1 MSADIEI
8 TSVLGTNGQ
17 PLPIHG
23 TGLGS
28 TWSAPVKQERADD
41 AEIQELAA
49 KMKEAQKDALAK
61 QQQQAAQMALRQANG
76 MQPPVTANGQTNI
89 LNYLNR
95 TQKPTNGNVTSNGR
109 SSSTDDNKKPP
120 CDEESQKGHFGWTTF
135 GKTYIPYI
143 YRQQEKYCSVRMIE
157 MKLLGKYLNCLHPDI
172 YSSCTCVRSY
182 YITEAEARLFIEINH
197 KHCDGEF
204 GRDLFTQ
211 KDLVVRL
218 SDATKFYQFLDICYR
233 KLISGS
239 KSPSEKCGFIRINK
253 ESVVPYTVRNGEQ
266 VVPLFYFEGE
276 TENLK
281 QKADLLSGWDLAY
294 LKFCCKVQ
302 GIRNELFSSENVAV
316 ISLTDIK
323 SYFPNGTEF
332 EDYWPSKVVDSN
344 LLIGNRSN
352 ANNSVNWTRQPSQP
366 PPKVLTQTTMQQKQ
380 TQHSSAAAAAA
391 AAAAQQQQILKR
403 GGPTAAAV
411 AAATAFNAQSLLQQ
425 PNAAA
430 AAAAHRMHSNAALA
444 AQAATVQAIANG
456 SWMSQQQNSLPL
468 IHAQMLASQQAHQN
482 QAAANSRNQ
491 YRNPMEN
498 LILNNRQ
505 PYGAYNNATI
515 SMQPVNSH
523 GQGNAPPPLVRSAG
537 QQNANHMSS
546 IEQTLLQQQ
555 QQQTQQHQQR
565 PNSSNSS
572 QTLNHHQ
579 QQQQQRHI
587 NTSLNPIHSPNSLNN
602 LKQSPSP
609 STPSPSPLSV
619 ASNANALL
627 ANNFNLA
634 ASSAPA
640 TAQDFNN
647 LALWNQLTPSQ
658 RLALTQQFKNSGN
671 LLGAGAGI
679 KNPFPPL
686 PSLPLDTDLI
696 TMLDYNPNKAKQQ
709 AGSANASNNGQFT
722 KPHVPPLI
730 PVNSLEPQR
739 KGSRS
744 GSTAAAG
751 TVPLNSSAAL
761 EDFEKKFKMNDEMRA
776 VVQKVLSNPDLS
788 TFIQTNAS
796 NTFVPFISPPISP
809 ANGVLSGGAA
819 GGGTSVSIV
828 PNPHV
833 TITPQLPAHF
843 SHSSAAHS
851 PSSASSTSSNSG
863 GNNRQKSV
871 ICSTNNLGGA
881 GVTSLLPS
889 PSTSNSSSSS
899 SSSSHSPST
908 RTKLTA
914 YQHHHQQNTYA
925 PPTQTQLSSN
935 SSSTTPTP
943 MEVIDLS
950 SPRRSLQAATAYLQQ
965 QQQQQQQQ
973 AAAAAAAQQQSQ
985 QRLAAAAVA
994 QHHSQQNGRS
1004 SSNSSASSQVNSASM
1019 HLQRHALAAAA
1030 AADSAQRLNVI
1041 PEIPANNLNMQP
1053 YKVQKVYVENKL
1065 VPCIN
1070 MKAYNDSEQLMTLTD
1085 FQTYFYRQVP
1095 LDQCKRLIEALGVE
1109 LYKGNRHQL
1118 KVLMEHDPQHNENIP
1133 LVQELGWGGQQQH
1146 AQAQVAAATT
1156 ATTTATN
1163 QEQHNSHHHQT
1174 QRESSSS
1181 RQHSTNVGSKTD
1193 NSLTSS
1199 TTAASSSSSSSN
1211 KTKTPLAPPPPHQA
1225 LDMLYSPLSSSSS
1238 TASLSTSNANQNSAA
1253 RQHLLQQQQQALQ
1266 QFHQHQQQLLQQ
1278 HHQQQQQQQAEKAS
1292 KSSGSSGSASH
1303 KSGGNSSSSSSNSAS
1318 ASSAAQR
1325 LSAAHQLAAAAAAES
1340 AAAYYSAAAAAAATM
1355 LSPPLSA
1362 AAANSTLSAVNPFA
1376 NPFDWLGASSTA
1388 AASSHNVSGSHKRSS
1403 SASSNNSSTS
1413 SNQQQRSA
1421 SAAHSS
1427 LAASA
1432 SDFLSMFSSNHTTNH
1447 NTTETHHQRSSSN
1460 ASASSLASTSS
1471 STNTGGGNK
1480 SSNFSVASLTSNT
1493 NNNNSSNHN
1502 NNSSSNNTG
1511 STAVSN
1517 SSAASSASLAAHA
1530 AAASAALFGVAAPFS
1545 APALVNP
1552 YPPHL
1557 PGVAAAGAHGLPSPT
1572 IYPPTP
1578 PPSAPWIHPWYAGDT
1593 F

>member
-95 TQKPTNGNVTSNGR
+95 TQKPTNGSVTSNGR

-403 GGPTAAAV
+403 GPTAAAV

-555 QQQTQQHQQR
+555 QTQQQQQQR

-572 QTLNHHQ
+572 QTLN
-579 QQQQQRHI
+579 QQQQRHI

-609 STPSPSPLSV
+609 STPSPSPLAA

-671 LLGAGAGI
+671 LLGGGAGI

-709 AGSANASNNGQFT
+709 GGSANASNNGQFT

-730 PVNSLEPQR
+730 PVNNLEPQR
-739 KGSRS
+739 KGNRS
-744 GSTAAAG
+744 GSVSNAAAG

-809 ANGVLSGGAA
+809 ANGVLGGAA
-819 GGGTSVSIV
+819 SGGTSVSIV

-871 ICSTNNLGGA
+871 ICSTNNLGGGA
-881 GVTSLLPS
+881 TSLLPS

-925 PPTQTQLSSN
+925 SPTQTQLSSN

-1133 LVQELGWGGQQQH
+1133 LVQVRDILKYMTQL
-1146 AQAQVAAATT
+1146 TFMIR
-1156 ATTTATN
+1156 N
-1163 QEQHNSHHHQT
+1163 QEQ
-1174 QRESSSS
+1174 
-1181 RQHSTNVGSKTD
+1181 
-1193 NSLTSS
+1193 
-1199 TTAASSSSSSSN
+1199 
-1211 KTKTPLAPPPPHQA
+1211 PP
-1225 LDMLYSPLSSSSS
+1225 
-1238 TASLSTSNANQNSAA
+1238 N
-1253 RQHLLQQQQQALQ
+1253 
-1266 QFHQHQQQLLQQ
+1266 
-1278 HHQQQQQQQAEKAS
+1278 
-1292 KSSGSSGSASH
+1292 
-1303 KSGGNSSSSSSNSAS
+1303 
-1318 ASSAAQR
+1318 
-1325 LSAAHQLAAAAAAES
+1325 
-1340 AAAYYSAAAAAAATM
+1340 
-1355 LSPPLSA
+1355 
-1362 AAANSTLSAVNPFA
+1362 
-1376 NPFDWLGASSTA
+1376 
-1388 AASSHNVSGSHKRSS
+1388 KRSRIS
-1403 SASSNNSSTS
+1403 
-1413 SNQQQRSA
+1413 
-1421 SAAHSS
+1421 
-1427 LAASA
+1427 
-1432 SDFLSMFSSNHTTNH
+1432 
-1447 NTTETHHQRSSSN
+1447 
-1460 ASASSLASTSS
+1460 
-1471 STNTGGGNK
+1471 
-1480 SSNFSVASLTSNT
+1480 
-1493 NNNNSSNHN
+1493 
-1502 NNSSSNNTG
+1502 
-1511 STAVSN
+1511 
-1517 SSAASSASLAAHA
+1517 
-1530 AAASAALFGVAAPFS
+1530 
-1545 APALVNP
+1545 
-1552 YPPHL
+1552 
-1557 PGVAAAGAHGLPSPT
+1557 
-1572 IYPPTP
+1572 
-1578 PPSAPWIHPWYAGDT
+1578 
-1593 F
+1593 